1 MGGFVP
7 GRQSLS
13 LTGNLSKGDMTVGL
27 NYVNELGDEQD
38 NLNFDKDYISASV
51 SYAF

>member
-1 MGGFVP
+1 MP

-13 LTGNLSKGDMTVGL
+13 LSGNFSKGDVSMGL
-27 NYVNELGDEQD
+27 SYVNELGDAQD
-38 NLNFDKDYISASV
+38 NLNFDKDYLSANI